1 MVDSR
6 LLYAVERLSE
16 GKQWWECEK
25 IVRERLQKLKIEK
38 ERHDVVFNRFVKDHF
53 NRVKQ

>member
-1 MVDSR
+1 VDSR